1 MAENPS
7 ASSRMVGIED
17 LDEQALR
24 KLAGFYVRLAQR
36 AKEQAGVK
44 ERHSIDEE
52 QAKARGY
59 TAQTG

>member
-1 MAENPS
+1 
-7 ASSRMVGIED
+7 MVGIED